1 MKDKITI
8 PEKIKFIK
16 THISDI
22 MESFEV
28 LEKAELIDDFNEIAK
43 NKFKDFYKNAPGLPS
58 EIIYSFCEYFQ
69 NISSRRFT
77 KAKINEVHEVTCF
90 ILYQMDE
97 IAIELDK
104 LVKRRMKQTNQIAN
118 YLLFLNMFNKNIVS
132 KYKN

>member
-77 KAKINEVHEVTCF
+77 KAKINEVYEVTCF